1 MHLTTLRWIAIVIV
15 VCSIIYALVEKDA
28 KSLLSFVVALVLWLV
43 PPPEP
48 PGLPGSTEPPIS
60 FPPETP
66 LPTIPAGVP
75 YIPDN
80 VEAPTHW
87 LSSPKTMYAAP
98 QSSNKVYVRLR
109 PSQDAGDNV
118 DLSRTIEKDEPVMVY
133 AESDGYYFV
142 YDEKH
147 GQIGWI
153 TQNRLKNRLW

>member
-1 MHLTTLRWIAIVIV
+1 MHLTILQWIAIVIV
-15 VCSIIYALVEKDA
+15 VCSIIYALVEKDT
-28 KSLLSFVVALVLWLV
+28 KYLLSFVVALVLWFV
-43 PPPEP
+43 SPPEP
-48 PGLPGSTEPPIS
+48 PPPPGSTEPPIS
-60 FPPETP
+60 IPGTEPP
-66 LPTIPAGVP
+66 IS
-75 YIPDN
+75 IPDN

-98 QSSNKVYVRLR
+98 KSSNKVYVRLR

-142 YDEKH
+142 YDVNH

-153 TQNRLKNRLW
+153 TQNRLKNR